1 METLLVLPD
10 AALADA
16 AGTTVAAGP
25 CTFAQSPVAGAAA
38 GAGAAPTTTAAP
50 SDASGYLAVACI
62 GRMMLPLVPSC
73 TTVLPASPA
82 AFILALG
89 DAASGAVTSY
99 TLTVGAAT
107 SAAAVAEAVAILRHF
122 TTMEAPPPGGVGG
135 GTPPPRGHV
144 LPAAGAAGGPP
155 SAPPSAA
162 SSPGLAGRV
171 ERGSEVAARKI
182 LTLGETAR
190 HSIAR
195 RLAAAT
201 ANAKA
206 QQAPAGAPAGG
217 RSGGAG
223 GRGRRE
229 APVPKAVVWT
239 FSGVGRASSG
249 VAGAL
254 TGVGQRVATAVGGG
268 LAGSAPMRRAR
279 EAPPNSVG
287 GVFHTALSTGCL
299 AFANIYEV
307 RAGAGGGVGRRVTRG
322 RPRQRGRG
330 RRACRNPVAA
340 VFVFPARRG
349 CAPCPRLQLL
359 TTRCVH
365 AALVVSR

>member
-16 AGTTVAAGP
+16 AGTTVATGA
-25 CTFAQSPVAGAAA
+25 CTFAQSPVTGAVAAA
-38 GAGAAPTTTAAP
+38 AAAAAAPDAP
-50 SDASGYLAVACI
+50 GYVAVVCI

-73 TTVLPASPA
+73 TTALPATPA

-99 TLTVGAAT
+99 TLTLGAGT

-122 TTMEAPPPGGVGG
+122 TTMEAPSPGGVGG
-135 GTPPPRGHV
+135 GSGGGGGTPPPPGHV
-144 LPAAGAAGGPP
+144 LPPAAGGPSP
-155 SAPPSAA
+155 ASSSA

-206 QQAPAGAPAGG
+206 SGADGT
-217 RSGGAG
+217 RSGGGGGGGGSG

-254 TGVGQRVATAVGGG
+254 TGVGHRVATAVGGG
-268 LAGSAPMRRAR
+268 LAESGAMRRAR

-307 RAGAGGGVGRRVTRG
+307 RLGGGGG
-322 RPRQRGRG
+322 G
-330 RRACRNPVAA
+330 RRA
-340 VFVFPARRG
+340 
-349 CAPCPRLQLL
+349 RL
-359 TTRCVH
+359 
-365 AALVVSR
+365 